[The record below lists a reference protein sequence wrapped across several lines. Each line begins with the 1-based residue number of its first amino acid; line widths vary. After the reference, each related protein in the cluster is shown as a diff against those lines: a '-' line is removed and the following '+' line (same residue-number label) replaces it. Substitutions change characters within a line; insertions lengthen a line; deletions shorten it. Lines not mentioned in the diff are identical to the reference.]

1 MLDTI
6 REIETP
12 EGVSLRLRAAGAFGR
27 AQAWLLDTLLR
38 VMVYLVAMGVFS
50 ALLGRGG
57 VGLGLLL
64 LFALM
69 WAYNVVCE
77 VWFHGQ
83 TIGKR
88 ALGLRVVN
96 ADGTPITLLPSVVR
110 NLLRVVDGLPG
121 IYGVGLVMSMID
133 PSARRIG
140 DIVAGTLVIHADD
153 LPVGS
158 KVPMA
163 PAQPLPLPLDQ
174 DEQAA
179 LIEFAERSGQLTLQR
194 QEELAEILSP
204 LTGRQG
210 PAAVVQLVA
219 YANGMLGRS

>member
-1 MLDTI
+1 
-6 REIETP
+6 
-12 EGVSLRLRAAGAFGR
+12 
-27 AQAWLLDTLLR
+27 
-38 VMVYLVAMGVFS
+38 
-50 ALLGRGG
+50 
-57 VGLGLLL
+57 
-64 LFALM
+64 
-69 WAYNVVCE
+69 VVCE

>member
-38 VMVYLVAMGVFS
+38 AMIYLVAMGVLS

-57 VGLGLLL
+57 IGLGLLL

-153 LPVGS
+153 VPVGS
-158 KVPMA
+158 KVPPA
-163 PAQPLPLPLDQ
+163 PAQALPLPLDQ

-194 QEELAEILSP
+194 QEELAEILYP
-204 LTGRQG
+204 LTRREG

>member
-1 MLDTI
+1 MLDTV

-12 EGVSLRLRAAGAFGR
+12 EGVSLRLRAAGLFGR
-27 AQAWLLDTLLR
+27 AQAWLLDTLVR
-38 VMVYLVAMGVFS
+38 AMVYFVTLGVLS
-50 ALLGRGG
+50 ALGHAGM
-57 VGLGLLL
+57 GLSLLL

-69 WAYNVVCE
+69 WIYNVVCE

-83 TIGKR
+83 TLGKR

-96 ADGTPITLLPSVVR
+96 ADGTPVTLLPSIVR

-133 PSARRIG
+133 LSARRIG
-140 DIVAGTLVIHADD
+140 DIVAGTLVIHADEV
-153 LPVGS
+153 PVGS

-163 PAQPLPLPLDQ
+163 PAQVLPLPLDQ

-179 LIEFAERSGQLTLQR
+179 LIEFAERSGQLTMQR

>member
-38 VMVYLVAMGVFS
+38 AMVYLVAMGVFS

-57 VGLGLLL
+57 IGLGLLL

-140 DIVAGTLVIHADD
+140 DIVAGTLVIHADEV
-153 LPVGS
+153 PVGS

-163 PAQPLPLPLDQ
+163 PAQVLPLPLDQ

-179 LIEFAERSGQLTLQR
+179 LIEFAERSGQLTMQR